1 MGVASR
7 AAQLPSRQREEPH
20 TLSILVVEDHAA
32 MREAIARS
40 LARRGTRVTTATN
53 GLEGLE
59 AVRAER
65 FDAVITDL
73 NMPERGGLWLWEH
86 ALALRPELRGRFV
99 LISSEARPP
108 GQQGMGLFLESEH
121 FLLKPFSLEGL
132 LDQAEEIGRGGG
144 GPRSGVLPQ
153 MPEQV
158 QPGLQDDE
166 QGERDQR

>member
-1 MGVASR
+1 
-7 AAQLPSRQREEPH
+7 
-20 TLSILVVEDHAA
+20 

-40 LARRGTRVTTATN
+40 LARRGTRVTTATS
-53 GLEGLE
+53 GIEGLE
-59 AVRAER
+59 AVRADR

-73 NMPERGGLWLWEH
+73 DMPEGGGLWLWEH
-86 ALALRPELRGRFV
+86 ALALLPELRGRFV
-99 LISSEARPP
+99 LISSEARP

-121 FLLKPFSLEGL
+121 FLVQPFSLDGL

-144 GPRSGVLPQ
+144 DRSGVLPQ

-158 QPGLQDDE
+158 QPRLEDDE

>member
-1 MGVASR
+1 MADPK
-7 AAQLPSRQREEPH
+7 AF
-20 TLSILVVEDHAA
+20 SILVVEDNTAIRA
-32 MREAIARS
+32 AIARS
-40 LARRGTRVTTATN
+40 LERRSCSVTTASD

-59 AVRAER
+59 AVRAR
-65 FDAVITDL
+65 SFDVVITDL
-73 NMPERGGLWLWEH
+73 SMPDRGGLWLWEH